1 MNKKIAVVGSI
12 NADLVTRCSRF
23 PIPGE
28 TLIGDDFSVFPGGKG
43 ANQAVACAKMG
54 ADVFMIGCVGND
66 TNGRFLLDNFL
77 EQSVDIKNVEVLS
90 NISSGVAPI
99 FIAENDNMIVV
110 VPGANA
116 KVSPQV
122 VEKAS
127 EVLLHSNV
135 VLLQLEIPM
144 ETVRFTAELC
154 FKNGIPV
161 ILNPAPAQK
170 LTRELIDYCTYITP
184 NEIEITQI
192 FNDDFEN
199 VLKQFPNKI
208 IMTAGA
214 DGVYYHDGKELIHI
228 EASKVEVVDTTGAGD
243 TFNGALA
250 VGLADGMLLCDA
262 IKFASKAAACSI
274 QKLGAQTAMPTRE
287 KIQ

>member
-28 TLIGDDFSVFPGGKG
+28 TLIGEDFSVFPGGKG

-54 ADVFMIGCVGND
+54 ADVFMIGCIGND
-66 TNGRFLLDNFL
+66 ANGRFLLDNFL

-90 NISSGVAPI
+90 DISSGVAPI

-154 FKNGIPV
+154 FKNRITV

-170 LTRELIDYCTYITP
+170 LTSELIDYCTYITP

-192 FNDDFEN
+192 FNDNFEN
-199 VLKQFPNKI
+199 VLKRFPNKI

-250 VGLADGMLLCDA
+250 VGLADGMILSDA

-274 QKLGAQTAMPTRE
+274 KKLGAQTAMPTRE
-287 KIQ
+287 EIQ

>member
-28 TLIGDDFSVFPGGKG
+28 TLIGNDFSVFPGGKG

-54 ADVFMIGCVGND
+54 ADVFMVGCVGND
-66 TNGRFLLDNFL
+66 ANGRFLLDNFL
-77 EQSVDIKNVEVLS
+77 GQSVDIKYVEVLS
-90 NISSGVAPI
+90 DVSSGVAPI

-116 KVSPQV
+116 KVSTQI

-154 FKNGIPV
+154 FKNGITV

-170 LTRELIDYCTYITP
+170 LTSELIDYCTYITP

-192 FNDDFEN
+192 FNDSFAN
-199 VLKQFPNKI
+199 VLKRFPNKV

-214 DGVYYHDGKELIHI
+214 EGVYYHDGKELIHV
-228 EASKVEVVDTTGAGD
+228 EANKVEVVDTTGAGD

-250 VGLADGMLLCDA
+250 VGLTEGMLLNQA
-262 IKFASKAAACSI
+262 IRFASKAASCSI
-274 QKLGAQTAMPTRE
+274 KKLGAQTAMPTRE
-287 KIQ
+287 EIQ